1 MASSCTR
8 HGDVTSPTPNFWS
21 SVGGSVGGSGESVG
35 GDQQVYLSRRRGG
48 LGGGGRGW
56 GRQEGLKYLK
66 QETRPFYLLWSLS
79 FLSLHRGSALCYI
92 FSKFYIFLLTTTAK
106 IKVNLIMMFWIHL
119 LLNPLSSFLG
129 CLCFGRLWE
138 PSN

>member
-1 MASSCTR
+1 M
-8 HGDVTSPTPNFWS
+8 
-21 SVGGSVGGSGESVG
+21 G
-35 GDQQVYLSRRRGG
+35 GDQQVYLSRCGGRG

-66 QETRPFYLLWSLS
+66 KETRPFYLLWSLS
-79 FLSLHRGSALCYI
+79 FLSLHRDRALHYI
-92 FSKFYIFLLTTTAK
+92 FSKFYIFLLTTTGK

-129 CLCFGRLWE
+129 CLLSRLWE
-138 PSN
+138 TSI